1 MDRYASFYELA
12 RTEVLDEDYAIESWD
27 RQSEVIIVAPH
38 GGWIEPGTTE
48 ITRAIADGNL
58 SYYVFVG
65 LKPGRRH
72 EDLHVSSE
80 RFDEPTALALIAQ
93 SQTVIGIHGMKNNEI
108 GEDVWVGGRDVEL
121 SKTIVKA
128 LGASG
133 FESTLRRPGQSL
145 AGQAVTN
152 VCNRGKRRVGAQ
164 LEISRRLRDRLV
176 ADSDLLTF
184 FANTVREILPFNHA
198 ASPGRDRT

>member
-12 RTEVLDEDYAIESWD
+12 KTEVPGEDYAIESLD
-27 RQSEVIIVAPH
+27 RQSEVIVVAPH

-48 ITRAIADGNL
+48 ITKAIADGDL
-58 SYYVFVG
+58 SYYGFAG
-65 LKPGRRH
+65 LKAGRRH

-93 SQTVIGIHGMKNNEI
+93 SQTVIGIHGMQNNAD

-121 SKTIVKA
+121 SRDIVEA

-133 FESTLRRPGQSL
+133 FATALRKPGQSL
-145 AGQAVTN
+145 AGQAATN
-152 VCNRGKRRVGAQ
+152 LCNRGKRRTGVQ
-164 LEISRRLRDRLV
+164 LEISRRLRDRLR
-176 ADSDLLTF
+176 AELDLLTLF
-184 FANTVREILPFNHA
+184 VRAIR
-198 ASPGRDRT
+198 GVITR

>member
-1 MDRYASFYELA
+1 MDRYASFYDLA
-12 RTEVLDEDYAIESWD
+12 KTEVLDEDYAIESWD

-80 RFDEPTALALIAQ
+80 RFDEPTALALIAKT
-93 SQTVIGIHGMKNNEI
+93 QTVVGIHGMQNNAA

-121 SKTIVKA
+121 SKDIVKA

-133 FESTLRRPGQSL
+133 FGSSLRRPGQSL
-145 AGQAVTN
+145 AGQAATN
-152 VCNRGKRRVGAQ
+152 VCNRGKRKAGIQ
-164 LEISRRLRDRLV
+164 LEISRRLRDRLI
-176 ADSDLLTF
+176 ADSDLLTL
-184 FANTVREILPFNHA
+184 FAKAVRGA
-198 ASPGRDRT
+198 TAR

>member
-1 MDRYASFYELA
+1 MDRYASFYDLA
-12 RTEVLDEDYAIESWD
+12 RTEVLDEDYAIESSD

-48 ITRAIADGNL
+48 ITKAIADGDL
-58 SYYVFVG
+58 SYYAFVG

-80 RFDEPTALALIAQ
+80 RFNEPTALALIAKT
-93 SQTVIGIHGMKNNEI
+93 QTVVGIHGMQNNAV

-121 SKTIVKA
+121 SRDIVEA

-133 FESTLRRPGQSL
+133 FAATLRRPGQSL
-145 AGQAVTN
+145 AGQAATN
-152 VCNRGKRRVGAQ
+152 VCNRGKRRVGVQ
-164 LEISRRLRDRLV
+164 LEISRRLRDRL
-176 ADSDLLTF
+176 AAEPDLLLSF
-184 FANTVREILPFNHA
+184 VRAIRSIIN
-198 ASPGRDRT
+198 R